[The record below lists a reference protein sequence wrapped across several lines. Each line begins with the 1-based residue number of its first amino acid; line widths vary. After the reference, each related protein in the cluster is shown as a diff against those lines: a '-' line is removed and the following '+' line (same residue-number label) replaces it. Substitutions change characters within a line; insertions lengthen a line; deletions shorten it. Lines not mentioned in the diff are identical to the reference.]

1 MHSRSGIAAAIAS
14 WAVAR
19 LSSIGPK
26 LNASPRL
33 HESSTTVPRVPTI
46 PVSIDDFTPD
56 WLSEA
61 LGEEVSAV
69 EVERVGQGVGIL
81 GLLARLHLTFADGDS
96 ARPSRM
102 IAKIA
107 SSNPETVAVAVH
119 YGFYLNEV
127 SFYRECSLTPGLRT
141 PAVYH
146 SDIDSTA
153 STFVLLL
160 EDLGSA
166 VWPIRSSGA
175 HPLMPHT

>member
-1 MHSRSGIAAAIAS
+1 
-14 WAVAR
+14 
-19 LSSIGPK
+19 
-26 LNASPRL
+26 
-33 HESSTTVPRVPTI
+33 VPTI
-46 PVSIDDFTPD
+46 PASIDDFQPD

-96 ARPSRM
+96 TRPSMM

-127 SFYRECSLTPGLRT
+127 SFYGSATFAGPRT
-141 PAVYH
+141 PPCTTTT
-146 SDIDSTA
+146 STA
-153 STFVLLL
+153 GKHFVLLL
-160 EDLGSA
+160 EDLGRL
-166 VWPIRSSGA
+166 VWRWGRGCA
-175 HPLMPHT
+175 ADAT